1 MSVRTANFALRLIG
15 LAVGAAALSR
25 CAYAQPAEA
34 TAQRYPARPIR
45 IVSPFAAGGSTDI
58 LARLIGQ
65 KLTESWGEPVIV
77 DNRAGAGGIVG
88 SDLVAKAQPD
98 GYTLLLTSTSAH
110 AINPAL
116 HRTLPYDPLR
126 DFAAVTQVATGH
138 NILVVH
144 PSVPA
149 KSVQALIA
157 LAKSKPG
164 TLTFSSGGNGTPA
177 HIAGELFKSLAK
189 VDMVHVPYKGGGP
202 AAVALLAGEV
212 SLSFGSVTTVLPQVR
227 ANRLK
232 ALAVTGAKRSSM
244 VPELPTIAEAG
255 VPGYALNSW
264 YGVLAPARTPRQIVA
279 KLSTEIVRILNLADV
294 RAKLLQE
301 GVDPEGTTP
310 QEFSAFIRGEVEK
323 WPRLVKAAG
332 ARID

>member
-1 MSVRTANFALRLIG
+1 MSVRTANYALRLMG
-15 LAVGAAALSR
+15 LAVAAAALSR
-25 CAYAQPAEA
+25 CVYGQPAEA

-77 DNRAGAGGIVG
+77 DNRAGAGGIIG

-149 KSVQALIA
+149 KSVQELIA

-232 ALAVTGAKRSSM
+232 SLAVTGAKRSSM

-310 QEFSAFIRGEVEK
+310 QEFSAFIRAEVEK

>member
-1 MSVRTANFALRLIG
+1 MSVRKASCALRLIG
-15 LAVGAAALSR
+15 LAAAAAALSR
-25 CAYAQPAEA
+25 CAYAQPEDPM
-34 TAQRYPARPIR
+34 AQRYPARPIR

-65 KLTESWGEPVIV
+65 KLTASWGEPVIV
-77 DNRAGAGGIVG
+77 DNRAGAGGIIG

-149 KSVQALIA
+149 KSVQELIA
-157 LAKSKPG
+157 LAKSNPG

-177 HIAGELFKSLAK
+177 HIAGELFNSLAK

-279 KLSTEIVRILNLADV
+279 KLSAEIVRILNLADV

-310 QEFSAFIRGEVEK
+310 QEFSAFIRAEVEK

>member
-1 MSVRTANFALRLIG
+1 MSVRKANYALRLIG
-15 LAVGAAALSR
+15 LAVAAAALPR

-77 DNRAGAGGIVG
+77 DNRAGAGGIIG
-88 SDLVAKAQPD
+88 SDLVAKAEPD

-144 PSVPA
+144 PLVPA
-149 KSVQALIA
+149 KSVQELIA

-244 VPELPTIAEAG
+244 IPDLPTIAEAG

-264 YGVLAPARTPRQIVA
+264 YGVLAPARTPRPIVA

-310 QEFSAFIRGEVEK
+310 QEFSAFIRAEVEK

>member
-1 MSVRTANFALRLIG
+1 MSVRTANYALRLMG
-15 LAVGAAALSR
+15 LAVAAAALSR
-25 CAYAQPAEA
+25 CVYAQPAEA
-34 TAQRYPARPIR
+34 TAQHYPARPIR

-77 DNRAGAGGIVG
+77 DNRAGAGGIIG

-149 KSVQALIA
+149 KSVQELIA

-310 QEFSAFIRGEVEK
+310 QEFSAFIRAEVEK

>member
-1 MSVRTANFALRLIG
+1 M
-15 LAVGAAALSR
+15 
-25 CAYAQPAEA
+25 
-34 TAQRYPARPIR
+34 AQRYPARPIR

-65 KLTESWGEPVIV
+65 KLTASWGEPVIV
-77 DNRAGAGGIVG
+77 DNRAGAGGIIG

-149 KSVQALIA
+149 KSVQELIA
-157 LAKSKPG
+157 LAKSNPG

-177 HIAGELFKSLAK
+177 HIAGELFNSLAK

-279 KLSTEIVRILNLADV
+279 KLSAEIVRILNLADV

-310 QEFSAFIRGEVEK
+310 QEFSAFIRAEVEK

>member
-1 MSVRTANFALRLIG
+1 MIA
-15 LAVGAAALSR
+15 AVAAAALAR
-25 CAYAQPAEA
+25 DGYAQPAEA

-77 DNRAGAGGIVG
+77 DNRAGAGGIIG

-144 PSVPA
+144 PSVQA
-149 KSVQALIA
+149 RSVQELIA

-244 VPELPTIAEAG
+244 VPELPTLAEAG
-255 VPGYALNSW
+255 VLGYALNSW

-279 KLSTEIVRILNLADV
+279 KLSAEIVRILNLADV

-310 QEFSAFIRGEVEK
+310 QEFSAFIRAEVEK

-332 ARID
+332 AHVD